1 MKRPLEANVVLIFRW
16 FVALEMIALSMIPIA
31 EYYLFGQFSFV
42 EDPFF
47 TLLYQSA
54 LLFVYLSFPVFQYKL
69 KRFFLPIAI
78 LIAVAFPSLINLSF
92 VLENFTA
99 GQPINLMHVWALLP
113 LLLIPLVPMAW
124 QYDFKAALVL
134 FGGFGIAEVLIVLF
148 IQQWNFVGV
157 LDFIYATFIRVL
169 SLLLVG
175 FMIDRL
181 MEEQRSQRDQLRL
194 ANQKLT
200 RQALVMEE
208 MATMQERNRIAREL
222 HDTLAHTLSGM
233 AVQLEAMKTINAEQ
247 NEELDGMLDT
257 ALINTRS
264 GLNETRN
271 VLKNLRVG
279 ALQEMGLEQALHQL
293 VVHLQTAQS
302 KPAIDLF
309 ISRNLP
315 LISKELEHIIYRIV
329 QEAVKN
335 ALQHADANLVHVELT
350 ARNKVISVVI
360 EDDGKGF
367 DITKRKHREGFGLS
381 GMRERAEET
390 GGTFTIISEPD
401 AGTKVRFEVVL

>member
-31 EYYLFGQFSFV
+31 EYYLFGQFTFV
-42 EDPFF
+42 DDPFF
-47 TLLYQSA
+47 ALLYQST
-54 LLFVYLSFPVFQYKL
+54 LLFVYLSFPAFQYKL
-69 KRFFLPIAI
+69 KHFFLPIAI
-78 LIAVAFPSLINLSF
+78 LIAVIFPSLINLSF
-92 VLENFTA
+92 VVENLAA
-99 GQPINLMHVWALLP
+99 GLPINMMHVWALLP

-134 FGGFGIAEVLIVLF
+134 FGGFGLAEVLIVLYT
-148 IQQWNFVGV
+148 QQWNFVSV

-181 MEEQRSQRDQLRL
+181 MEEQRTQRDQLRL
-194 ANQKLT
+194 ANLKLT

-222 HDTLAHTLSGM
+222 HDTLAHTMSGL
-233 AVQLEAMKTINAEQ
+233 AVQLEAMKIVNGGNNQEIG
-247 NEELDGMLDT
+247 GMLDT
-257 ALINTRS
+257 ALATTRS

-271 VLKNLRVG
+271 ILKNLRAG
-279 ALQEMGLEQALHQL
+279 ALQELGLEQALQQMISQL
-293 VVHLQTAQS
+293 QAARS
-302 KPAIDLF
+302 KPSINLF

-329 QEAVKN
+329 QEALKN
-335 ALQHADANLVHVELT
+335 ALQHADAEQVRVELT
-350 ARNKVISVVI
+350 AKSKTIAVVI

-367 DITKRKHREGFGLS
+367 DVHNRKQREGYGLS
-381 GMRERAEET
+381 GMRERAEEI
-390 GGTFTIISEPD
+390 GGTLTIESELGG
-401 AGTKVRFEVVL
+401 GTKVRFEVVL

>member
-31 EYYLFGQFSFV
+31 EYYLFGQFTFID
-42 EDPFF
+42 DPFF
-47 TLLYQSA
+47 ALLYQSA
-54 LLFVYLSFPVFQYKL
+54 LLFVYLSFPAFQYKL
-69 KRFFLPIAI
+69 KQFFLPIAI
-78 LIAVAFPSLINLSF
+78 LIAVVLPSLINLSF
-92 VLENFTA
+92 VVENLAA
-99 GQPINLMHVWALLP
+99 GLPINMMHVWALLP

-124 QYDFKAALVL
+124 QYDFKAALLL
-134 FGGFGIAEVLIVLF
+134 FGGFGLAEVLTVLYT
-148 IQQWNFVGV
+148 QQWNFVSV

-181 MEEQRSQRDQLRL
+181 MDEQRTQRDQLRL
-194 ANQKLT
+194 ANLKLT

-222 HDTLAHTLSGM
+222 HDTLAHTMSGL
-233 AVQLEAMKTINAEQ
+233 AVQLEAMKIINGGE
-247 NEELDGMLDT
+247 NEVIGTMLDT
-257 ALINTRS
+257 ALANTRS

-271 VLKNLRVG
+271 ILKNLRAG
-279 ALQEMGLEQALHQL
+279 ALQEMDLAQALHQMIS
-293 VVHLQTAQS
+293 QMQSAQPKS
-302 KPAIDLF
+302 VIDLF

-315 LISKELEHIIYRIV
+315 IISKELEHIIYRIV

-335 ALQHADANLVHVELT
+335 ALHHADAEQVHVELT
-350 ARNKVISVVI
+350 VKNKTITVVV

-367 DITKRKHREGFGLS
+367 DIQNRRQREGFGLS

-390 GGTFTIISEPD
+390 GGTLTIESEP
-401 AGTKVRFEVVL
+401 GTGTRVRFEVVL